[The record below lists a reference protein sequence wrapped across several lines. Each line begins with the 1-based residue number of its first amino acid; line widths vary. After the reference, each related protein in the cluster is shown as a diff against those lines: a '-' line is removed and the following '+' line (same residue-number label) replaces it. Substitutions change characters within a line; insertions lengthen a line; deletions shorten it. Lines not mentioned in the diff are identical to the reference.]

1 MAFAVA
7 ALHNSIMFPG
17 TFRQVLLTV
26 LAVWA
31 LLAQL
36 SLLSVASLSQPNTVN
51 TINGAVD
58 HNTEVQMNQHDG
70 MDKRWSDLYA
80 EMNRGEKRWW
90 IEKHSKENLEK
101 ELWKINIEKYMGTQD
116 QLDVYTAYGMGSVL
130 EMEDPK
136 GGRDAVCFK
145 SWYEAWQTQ
154 IPFSEEPFFDW
165 LDYGSGRHIVVM
177 NNPACARDDPR
188 RYYQMPDSQV
198 KEVVVTV
205 QVRSDGTTAL
215 VSRLGVAI
223 PEGNWLFIWAPD
235 ERIYLIQ
242 DGYIHMNGLVY
253 KSGHCSANGGGPVLH
268 AGEFKIGKEGTIVW
282 VNCESGHY
290 KALVKHVK
298 RFYQWLALQGVTK
311 DSFVWR
317 TPPQPYVPYSQV
329 EWDAIFQ

>member
-7 ALHNSIMFPG
+7 ALLPG
-17 TFRQVLLTV
+17 SFRQVLLTI
-26 LAVWA
+26 LTVWA

-36 SLLSVASLSQPNTVN
+36 SLLSVASWSQPTVN

-58 HNTEVQMNQHDG
+58 HYAEINHG
-70 MDKRWSDLYA
+70 GKRWTDLYA
-80 EMNRGEKRWW
+80 EMNHGGKRWW
-90 IEKHSKENLEK
+90 IEKHSKQYLEK
-101 ELWKINIEKYMGTQD
+101 ELWKINIEKYMGTED

-154 IPFSEEPFFDW
+154 IPFSGEPFFDW
-165 LDYGSGRHIVVM
+165 LDYGSGRHVFI
-177 NNPACARDDPR
+177 NNPVCVRDHPR

-198 KEVVVTV
+198 MEVVVTV
-205 QVRSDGTTAL
+205 QVRSDGSVAL
-215 VSRLGVAI
+215 VSRLGV
-223 PEGNWLFIWAPD
+223 PVPKGNWLFIWGTD
-235 ERIYLIQ
+235 ERIYLIK
-242 DGYIHMNGLVY
+242 DGNIHKNGLVY

-268 AGEFKIGKEGTIVW
+268 AGEFKVGEEGTIVW

-317 TPPQPYVPYSQV
+317 TPPQPHVPYSQV